1 MICSL
6 PSCLGLYFV
15 IEWFPLICAIF
26 ANDVFCFPN
35 GLVDKNAAVPKFT
48 LVNEQSLD
56 KILKA
61 EVFVHSDGQLR
72 AVHIILCYTPISTS
86 FQAPKCIIKAR
97 DPHLNR
103 ISVVVPSFLTADPI
117 LEGILKIAL
126 PS

>member
-26 ANDVFCFPN
+26 ADDDFCFPN
-35 GLVDKNAAVPKFT
+35 GLADKNVTIPKFS

-61 EVFVHSDGQLR
+61 KVLVHSDGQLR

-86 FQAPKCIIKAR
+86 FQVPKCVIKVR
-97 DPHLNR
+97 DPHLHQ
-103 ISVVVPSFLTADPI
+103 ISVAVPSFLTADPI
-117 LEGILKIAL
+117 LKGILKIAL
-126 PS
+126 AS